1 MKLLV
6 ALHWKLAPASSELI
20 KGLELNHLPWYILQ
34 QRLHRSRGAEKYL

>member
-6 ALHWKLAPASSELI
+6 ALHWKLAPASSELK
-20 KGLELNHLPWYILQ
+20 KGLELNHLLWYILQ